1 MLIIRKKADVA
12 TLKLMSNNNIIELL
26 IARVDGRLYKY
37 DKVLDVYKPIDNY
50 KLITKIEGNP
60 WIFHNHV
67 VKTIDLKLISDEA
80 LNTVHNS
87 LVSCISNQSV
97 MFKSPAFCD
106 YMCGEFKLS
115 GTLSQEPVEL
125 FNDLVENNNLPE
137 KVLDI
142 VNKIKDNNLIRKN
155 GLFAIASLCG
165 FGTRYIPANLQNKMC
180 DKIIEEYPER
190 AERDVVFMIL
200 ELLNK
205 EVLVK
210 RLMDINNMVN
220 NYHKYRG

>member
-12 TLKLMSNNNIIELL
+12 TLKLMSNNNIIEVL

-37 DKVLDVYKPIDNY
+37 DKVLNVYKPIDNY
-50 KLITKIEGNP
+50 RLITKIEGNP
-60 WIFHNHV
+60 WVFHNHV
-67 VKTIDLKLISDEA
+67 EKTIDLKLISDEA

-87 LVSCISNQSV
+87 LVSCMSNQSV
-97 MFKSPAFCD
+97 MLEAPAFCE
-106 YMCGEFKLS
+106 YMCSEFNLS
-115 GTLSQEPVEL
+115 GTLTQEPVEL

-142 VNKIKDNNLIRKN
+142 VHKIKNNNLIRKN
-155 GLFAIASLCG
+155 GLYAIATLCG